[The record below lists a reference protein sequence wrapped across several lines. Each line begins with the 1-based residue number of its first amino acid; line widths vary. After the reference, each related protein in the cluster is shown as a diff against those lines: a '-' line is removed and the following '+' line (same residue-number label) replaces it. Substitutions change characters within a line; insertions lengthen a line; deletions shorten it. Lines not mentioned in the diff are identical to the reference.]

1 MATTGCRDRDSA
13 SFSTS
18 AMSGGHSAVAESD
31 EEEEDDDDNEATMA
45 QKLAKSK
52 NPVRTVSHS
61 PCFEIGECLGIL
73 YVVIYFILIY
83 CPCWCAGKVKL
94 CKAQVNNRLSF
105 QNCHAPHFR
114 SSRPFD
120 APDATIRA
128 KPNNRHSFQNC
139 HTPHFRSSSRPFDA
153 PPPRRRYDSCMTGR
167 TRKSKLLLRGKLSW
181 LLLRATTWQSR

>member
-94 CKAQVNNRLSF
+94 CKAQVNNRHSF
-105 QNCHAPHFR
+105 QTATRLTFVHHVPSTHQTLRFVQSPTTDTPSKTATRLTFVHRHVPSTHHLHA
-114 SSRPFD
+114 
-120 APDATIRA
+120 DATIRA
-128 KPNNRHSFQNC
+128 
-139 HTPHFRSSSRPFDA
+139 
-153 PPPRRRYDSCMTGR
+153 
-167 TRKSKLLLRGKLSW
+167 
-181 LLLRATTWQSR
+181 